1 VSDTWA
7 AVLIVGALV
16 IAPAFFV
23 VCIAAFG
30 PHGRRKRATEHGDP
44 SR

>member
-1 VSDTWA
+1 VSSTWA
-7 AVLIVGALV
+7 VVVIVAALV

-30 PHGRRKRATEHGDP
+30 RRGRRATEHGEP
-44 SR
+44 SA

>member
-1 VSDTWA
+1 
-7 AVLIVGALV
+7 LIVAALL

-30 PHGRRKRATEHGDP
+30 RRGRRERTAKLAEPRT
-44 SR
+44 